1 MSQSPVPPGAP
12 TTQSQSTTRE
22 VIVAVQDLVLEA
34 ALEAGVTPI
43 QTQEAG
49 SPSRSLP
56 HPIARQQVASL
67 RSREPVLLGVG
78 GGGWGGEHN
87 RQRPSRF
94 STGRPGRN
102 STTRLLHS
110 GRKGVVDKFRME
122 TLASILLDLQ
132 QVDLFKIWIMPIFT
146 SQYIHHTGSIW
157 GLHWRINKGSSA
169 FTSGESFRLGWQ
181 QHPGYSPSF

>member
-67 RSREPVLLGVG
+67 RSREPVLVGVG
-78 GGGWGGEHN
+78 GGGGGVSITVNDLPGFQQDSLGGTLQLAYYIVAGRVSWISSEW
-87 RQRPSRF
+87 RPW
-94 STGRPGRN
+94 
-102 STTRLLHS
+102 
-110 GRKGVVDKFRME
+110 
-122 TLASILLDLQ
+122 LQ
-132 QVDLFKIWIMPIFT
+132 F
-146 SQYIHHTGSIW
+146 Y
-157 GLHWRINKGSSA
+157 
-169 FTSGESFRLGWQ
+169 
-181 QHPGYSPSF
+181 